1 MIYKSWTQWLKRS
14 YLETPVE
21 GPDAKR
27 VKFSG
32 VHESL
37 MAQFPSELIT
47 KQTASHAIQE
57 AFPNTQKQRLGWEK
71 NTYIVGIQSPVQ
83 VHPSDPV
90 DVLQA
95 QNQQLTER
103 VHQLEARIRELEEQ
117 TSQSTSLV
125 CQETLLPSMT
135 QTHPDT
141 TSNIMQQLDS
151 LLQNGCQIIHGPD
164 TPDHFPEFTLDA
176 VIGEVQ
182 SIAPNVYQ
190 LFFQLGNTDRN
201 KSDDETSVEERKAIM
216 SLCTVLNARSQNAK
230 GLQLLL
236 SIMLIARATSKQVR
250 NACKQRTHKHANMSA
265 SSPPP
270 PPPTFL
276 LVSLCPI
283 SYTETG

>member
-1 MIYKSWTQWLKRS
+1 MESLSHSWTQWLKHS
-14 YLETPVE
+14 YLETPVQ

-27 VKFSG
+27 VKFSD

-57 AFPNTQKQRLGWEK
+57 AFPFTQQQRLGREK

-135 QTHPDT
+135 QMHPDP
-141 TSNIMQQLDS
+141 TSNIMQQMDS
-151 LLQNGCQIIHGPD
+151 LLQNGCQIIHGP
-164 TPDHFPEFTLDA
+164 EFTLDA

-182 SIAPNVYQ
+182 LHSMSISC
-190 LFFQLGNTDRN
+190 FSSLGTQI
-201 KSDDETSVEERKAIM
+201 ETNQMMK
-216 SLCTVLNARSQNAK
+216 LPLKK
-230 GLQLLL
+230 GKPSCHCVQ
-236 SIMLIARATSKQVR
+236 S
-250 NACKQRTHKHANMSA
+250 
-265 SSPPP
+265 
-270 PPPTFL
+270 
-276 LVSLCPI
+276 
-283 SYTETG
+283 